1 MAHLA
6 SHFIA
11 KRVRSKS
18 ALATLTEHVR
28 TTHQTFDKASSVV
41 LQLLTRSLNSTDPL
55 VLVDV
60 VPTNSATT
68 TTTTVEV
75 TVKYQRSTSSV
86 HQEATLSLP
95 STVLS
100 TFQEHQSKLYDLQE
114 KQTKAKVLLSTDL
127 LPILQN
133 AASFSDEFQG
143 WGNKNVEPKH
153 VIVSSISGAMTNVIY
168 KCELQDLTNPTQ
180 IDITAHPVLVRL
192 YGDGTDAFFDRSEE
206 LAVFT
211 SLSMLG
217 YGSHGL
223 LCCFENGRCERFFEG
238 CRPLYCHELI
248 HKKSI
253 NIGKKNYF

>member
-1 MAHLA
+1 
-6 SHFIA
+6 
-11 KRVRSKS
+11 
-18 ALATLTEHVR
+18 
-28 TTHQTFDKASSVV
+28 
-41 LQLLTRSLNSTDPL
+41 
-55 VLVDV
+55 
-60 VPTNSATT
+60 
-68 TTTTVEV
+68 VEV

-86 HQEATLSLP
+86 YQEATLSLP

-100 TFQEHQSKLYDLQE
+100 TFQEHQSKLFDLQE

-133 AASFSDEFQG
+133 AATFSDEFQG

-153 VIVSSISGAMTNVIY
+153 VLVSPISGAMTNVIY

-192 YGDGTDAFFDRSEE
+192 YGDGTDAFFNRSEE

-211 SLSMLG
+211 SLSVLG

-238 CRPLYCHELI
+238 CRPLHCHELI
-248 HKKSI
+248 KKKSI
-253 NIGKKNYF
+253 NIGKKIIFSSIISEYLLNIFDLHYSTFDILNFFFFLSVINIFVSYWT